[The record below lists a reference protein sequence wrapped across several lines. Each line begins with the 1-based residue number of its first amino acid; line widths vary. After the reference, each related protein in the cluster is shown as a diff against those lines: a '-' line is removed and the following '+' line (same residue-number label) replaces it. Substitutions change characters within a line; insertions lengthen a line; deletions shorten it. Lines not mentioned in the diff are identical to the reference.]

1 MGKTPQLLVTA
12 CLGYFV
18 AVACSGANLD
28 GGALAGAAG
37 GAGAAGATG
46 SAGAGLGI
54 DVPDASAAGAAGGA
68 ACDCQP
74 RQPVVVTANCTQG
87 PASFYECVAL
97 FPGKT
102 AQELSAVRV
111 QVSVAGCP
119 SMSVCDMSRQQGF
132 TSWQSVAWM
141 SPNMIGYE
149 DGKVTAVV
157 QAGATS
163 ATFIL
168 P

>member
-28 GGALAGAAG
+28 GGALAGS
-37 GAGAAGATG
+37 AGAAGTTG
-46 SAGAGLGI
+46 SAGAGLSVE
-54 DVPDASAAGAAGGA
+54 VPDASAAGSAGAAT
-68 ACDCQP
+68 ACDCQQ
-74 RQPVVVTANCTQG
+74 RQPVVVTGTCTAG
-87 PASFYECVAL
+87 PSSNVECVGL

-102 AQELSAVRV
+102 AQELAGVRV
-111 QVSVAGCP
+111 L
-119 SMSVCDMSRQQGF
+119 MSVDGCSALSSCDYLRQQSF
-132 TSWQSVAWM
+132 TAWQSVKFV
-141 SPNMIGYE
+141 SPGVVGFE
-149 DGKVTAVV
+149 DGKVTAS
-157 QAGATS
+157 GSLGITS